1 MATAEGNASWWQRES
16 GERLWIVEKT
26 RFEKFLWSSFTEQN
40 RLLTNLAFIST
51 GLKISYKR
59 ILRGYSMESFVSSHF
74 VLSRGLL
81 RDADFC

>member
-1 MATAEGNASWWQRES
+1 MQVGGNAKAVSAYE
-16 GERLWIVEKT
+16 
-26 RFEKFLWSSFTEQN
+26 
-40 RLLTNLAFIST
+40 LLRKQDFKNSCGVRLAFFST

-74 VLSRGLL
+74 VLSRGPL